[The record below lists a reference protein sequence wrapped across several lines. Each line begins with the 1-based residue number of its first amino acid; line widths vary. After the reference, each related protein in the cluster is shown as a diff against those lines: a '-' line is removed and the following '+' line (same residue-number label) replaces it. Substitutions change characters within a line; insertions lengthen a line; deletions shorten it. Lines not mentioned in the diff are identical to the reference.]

1 MWVCTALALLPI
13 GLMLVGF
20 VLLWKRAQLHRQ
32 GRVAAEDVP
41 ARLLTI
47 FGWTSLLL
55 GVFSLVAITTH
66 YACIIACVVAA
77 IVLAGAARRYQDAE
91 RQSLLWLLTA
101 AAERGIPLETA
112 AQAFADERDDA
123 VGIRARDL
131 ADYLEA
137 GVPLALALRRSRN
150 PVPTAAL
157 LAAELGEQTGTL
169 GPALRQAVGEIDELE
184 MTLRST
190 LEKFIYLAF
199 LIFFALGMLAFLM
212 IKIVPVFRMIFSQ
225 FEMEL
230 PEATQGLIE
239 FTSLSMNGSVLVL
252 PTVAVLL
259 VLFFVGLLYYV
270 RFSPRDMPIVSVLW
284 RRADCALV
292 MRWLAIGIGQER
304 PIAEVVRLL
313 ASYFP
318 RAGVRARLV
327 RAVKRIDAGADWC
340 DSLRRVGLVRR
351 PESVVFKAAERTGN
365 LAWALEEMADSSV
378 RRTAYRL
385 RAWLS
390 VAFPAAVLAVGACVF
405 LIAMGVL
412 MPLFSLIQAMA

>member
-1 MWVCTALALLPI
+1 MWECAFAALLPI
-13 GLMLVGF
+13 GMMVVGF
-20 VLLWKRAQLHRQ
+20 VLLWKRAHSHQR
-32 GRVAAEDVP
+32 GRMAAEDLG
-41 ARLLTI
+41 ARLMAI

-55 GVFSLVAITTH
+55 GVLAFVTVTTHFACMIGWLVVAI
-66 YACIIACVVAA
+66 
-77 IVLAGAARRYQDAE
+77 IVAGAVRKYQDAE

-101 AAERGIPLETA
+101 AAERGIPLEA
-112 AQAFADERDDA
+112 AARAFADERDDA
-123 VGIRARDL
+123 VAIRARDL

-150 PVPTAAL
+150 SVPSAVL
-157 LAAELGEQTGTL
+157 LAAELGEQTGSL

-184 MTLRST
+184 LTLRST

-199 LIFFALGMLAFLM
+199 LIFFALGMLTFLM
-212 IKIVPVFRMIFSQ
+212 IKIIPVFHAMFRDFQ
-225 FEMEL
+225 LEL

-239 FTSLSMNGSVLVL
+239 FTNLSMNGSVLVL
-252 PTVAVLL
+252 PMVAVLL
-259 VLFFVGLLYYV
+259 LLFLVGLLYYV
-270 RFSPRDMPIVSVLW
+270 RFSPRDLPIVNILW

-292 MRWLAIGIGQER
+292 MRWLAIGIGQQR

-318 RAGVRARLV
+318 RAGVRTRLV

-365 LAWALEEMADSSV
+365 LAWALDEMADSSV

-385 RAWLS
+385 RAWLG
-390 VAFPAAVLAVGACVF
+390 VAFPAAVLAVGACIF
-405 LIAMGVL
+405 LVALGIL
-412 MPLFSLIQAMA
+412 LPLFSLIQAMS